1 MALPRDFLDELHIRN
16 DIVETVGSFISL
28 KRKGRLYGALCP
40 FHNEKTP
47 SFTVYPDTQSYYCF
61 GCGAGGDIISFVMR
75 HENLEYI
82 EAVRLL
88 AQRANMTVPDDGSLD
103 EFNLRKRIIE
113 ANKIAA
119 RFFYEELNTEA
130 GGKARAYL
138 RRRRLEDAT
147 IRRFGLGYAP
157 SEWSKL
163 RDYMRKKGFRD
174 EELAQAGLCSE
185 SQKGNGVYDF
195 FRDRLMFPVID
206 VRGDV
211 VAFSGRTLGDDAR
224 KYLNTRDTPA
234 FKKSRVLYALN
245 IAKKN
250 PDRRIIVAEGQMDV
264 IAIHQAGFS
273 NAVAALGTAMTAEH
287 ARLISQYADEVVLA
301 YDVDIAGQKATARA
315 TEVLKSTNVNVRVL
329 KIDEDG
335 AKDPDEYIKKFGA
348 GRFAA
353 LLSGS
358 STFIEFE
365 LYKAK
370 TKYDIAT
377 DSGRVSYLKDAAEIL
392 ARCDSATER
401 DIYAGRVSTETGILK
416 DSLLE
421 QARRMAKRSFTV
433 KQKQDSQKL
442 ARSVAARLDDKT
454 ITPDKL
460 GAAFAQRRLIALIA
474 ANPDM
479 CAGIN
484 ERVIR
489 ADFSNPDAGAIYEKL
504 SDMIAAGNYT
514 GFAGAAG
521 ILQPSELSLF
531 SGILAESNGINFVDG
546 DADFLIDKIIDS
558 RNNPG
563 TEIVKSMNAEQLKSL
578 LGNRKDKNP
587 KE

>member
-234 FKKSRVLYALN
+234 FKKSRVL
-245 IAKKN
+245 
-250 PDRRIIVAEGQMDV
+250 
-264 IAIHQAGFS
+264 
-273 NAVAALGTAMTAEH
+273 
-287 ARLISQYADEVVLA
+287 
-301 YDVDIAGQKATARA
+301 
-315 TEVLKSTNVNVRVL
+315 
-329 KIDEDG
+329 
-335 AKDPDEYIKKFGA
+335 
-348 GRFAA
+348 
-353 LLSGS
+353 
-358 STFIEFE
+358 
-365 LYKAK
+365 
-370 TKYDIAT
+370 
-377 DSGRVSYLKDAAEIL
+377 
-392 ARCDSATER
+392 
-401 DIYAGRVSTETGILK
+401 
-416 DSLLE
+416 
-421 QARRMAKRSFTV
+421 
-433 KQKQDSQKL
+433 
-442 ARSVAARLDDKT
+442 
-454 ITPDKL
+454 
-460 GAAFAQRRLIALIA
+460 
-474 ANPDM
+474 
-479 CAGIN
+479 
-484 ERVIR
+484 
-489 ADFSNPDAGAIYEKL
+489 
-504 SDMIAAGNYT
+504 
-514 GFAGAAG
+514 
-521 ILQPSELSLF
+521 
-531 SGILAESNGINFVDG
+531 
-546 DADFLIDKIIDS
+546 
-558 RNNPG
+558 
-563 TEIVKSMNAEQLKSL
+563 
-578 LGNRKDKNP
+578 
-587 KE
+587 